1 MNLGKFKELPII
13 GILRGIN
20 NKDIQPLIDCV
31 INSGLTTLEITMNTS
46 GAGKLIKEMVKYSSG
61 RLVIG
66 AGTVL
71 NMNELGIALES
82 GATFIVMPI
91 YIKEIV
97 NYCVNNNIPVFPG
110 ALTPTEIYD
119 AWSGGASMVK
129 VFPSSVFGPKYF
141 QEIKAP
147 LNSIDLLACGGVSPD
162 SIGEYFSFG
171 ATGVA
176 FGASIFKLEWIN
188 NNMYKKISDQIKKL
202 IQAYFNWK
210 NIEMM
215 N

>member
-20 NKDIQPLIDCV
+20 DNHIYPLVDCV
-31 INSGLTTLEITMNTS
+31 IDSGLTTLEITMNTT
-46 GAGKLIKEMVKYSSG
+46 GAGKLIKEMVRYTSG

-71 NMNELGIALES
+71 NMNDLETALES
-82 GATFIVMPI
+82 GASFIVMPN

-97 NYCVNNNIPVFPG
+97 NYCANNNIPIFPG
-110 ALTPTEIYD
+110 ALTPTEIYN
-119 AWSGGASMVK
+119 AWIGGASMVK
-129 VFPSSVFGPKYF
+129 VFPSSVFGPRYF

-147 LNSIDLLACGGVSPD
+147 LNNIDLLACGGVSPD
-162 SIGEYFSFG
+162 SIGDYFSFG
-171 ATGVA
+171 ASGVA

-188 NNMYKKISDQIKKL
+188 NNMYNEISNQIRKL
-202 IQAYFNWK
+202 VQAYFDWRNTGLT
-210 NIEMM
+210 N
-215 N
+215 